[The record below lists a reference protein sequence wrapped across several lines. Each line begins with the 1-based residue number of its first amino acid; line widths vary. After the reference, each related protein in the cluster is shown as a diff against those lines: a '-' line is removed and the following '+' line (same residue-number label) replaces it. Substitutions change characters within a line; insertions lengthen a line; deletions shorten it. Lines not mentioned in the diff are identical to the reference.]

1 MNWTKIPTDLLV
13 ARTPDIEIL
22 SIVKYQLLWAALE
35 RQPDD
40 KTALRYLTPKQ
51 LSLAKEWHTPI
62 MTQVVSDI
70 SSVEAHRKHQKIN
83 YNKNKDL
90 SKNLTVSLLPSLPHS
105 LTPSLQEVDKTRID
119 YIERESKE
127 KVSGSDNAIS
137 KDTSLVPASASNQED
152 LFETD
157 CSTYAGNIS
166 TNRKNSRSSR
176 RASFVPPTKDEVRE
190 YAQTRGRLDLVDKF
204 YDYFTAGKWHDS
216 KGDQVKNWKQKFI
229 TWETH
234 NPRNDNQPIKML
246 SAPSSFIELEDDNG
260 KTAWYDTER
269 KVFHYEI
276 PLMNPDWSKWNG
288 KYYVG

>member
-13 ARTPDIEIL
+13 SRTPDIEIL

-51 LSLAKEWHTPI
+51 LTLAKEWYTPI

-70 SSVEAHRKHQKIN
+70 SSVETHRKHQKIN

-90 SKNLTVSLLPSLPHS
+90 PKNLTVSLLPSLPHS
-105 LTPSLQEVDKTRID
+105 LLPSLQEVDKTRID

-152 LFETD
+152 LFGTD
-157 CSTYAGNIS
+157 CSTYAGKNINQQRCLS
-166 TNRKNSRSSR
+166 TSSTDDDTFPDYLRNKYKWEGSVIKLVEKDFVAWQSLYPNIDLR
-176 RASFVPPTKDEVRE
+176 R
-190 YAQTRGRLDLVDKF
+190 
-204 YDYFTAGKWHDS
+204 
-216 KGDQVKNWKQKFI
+216 
-229 TWETH
+229 
-234 NPRNDNQPIKML
+234 
-246 SAPSSFIELEDDNG
+246 ELENRDD
-260 KTAWYDTER
+260 W
-269 KVFHYEI
+269 
-276 PLMNPDWSKWNG
+276 LSKQPEKIQKSWFLSTK
-288 KYYVG
+288 KYLEKLNKEAA